1 MNIFYHMKIKVR
13 LFATL
18 RENRGKEL
26 ELSLQDK
33 ATPEDVIQE
42 LEIAKSDVAILLV
55 NGRDG
60 DFSQELRESDVVS
73 IFPPVGGG

>member
-1 MNIFYHMKIKVR
+1 MSIKVR

-18 RENRGKEL
+18 RNGRGKEL
-26 ELSLQDK
+26 IVNLETNR
-33 ATPEDVIQE
+33 TPKEVIDGLGIPE
-42 LEIAKSDVAILLV
+42 EDVAILLV

-60 DFSQELRESDVVS
+60 VLDQLLNDGDTVS